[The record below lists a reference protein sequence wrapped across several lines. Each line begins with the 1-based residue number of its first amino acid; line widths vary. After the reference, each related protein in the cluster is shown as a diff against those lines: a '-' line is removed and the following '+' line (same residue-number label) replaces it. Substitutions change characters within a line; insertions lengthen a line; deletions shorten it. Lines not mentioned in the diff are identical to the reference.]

1 MKAHQRRKFDGSRES
16 WQNLIKEFIESLDA
30 RDSTKAHL
38 YSVMTTDEMWEK
50 FKKDKG
56 LNDDAKPE

>member
-1 MKAHQRRKFDGSRES
+1 MKAHQRKIFDGTRES
-16 WQNLIKEFIESLDA
+16 FNKLVEMQIQPLDISDEMKA
-30 RDSTKAHL
+30 RL
-38 YSVMTTDEMWEK
+38 YSKMTTDEMWEK

>member
-30 RDSTKAHL
+30 RDSTKARL
-38 YSVMTTDEMWEK
+38 YSKMTTDEMWEK

-56 LNDDAKPE
+56 LNDDAKSE